1 MWNSKVTREHLIQ
14 KISLLAI
21 LESVRDH
28 PKQHILISPPGW
40 RSSLTT
46 EQEREI
52 VSNLAFLSSRSKNS
66 KRVVAIG
73 IEEDDNGQ
81 GMVIRMAVNGADKDI
96 PYTEEGLKQISRM
109 LEQASRRGKAHPI
122 DLWLLLIFDRATRS
136 RGHNNAASANRLRGL
151 SPDLRAPAIGL

>member
-1 MWNSKVTREHLIQ
+1 MWNSSVIREQILQ

-28 PKQHILISPPGW
+28 PKQHTLISPPGR
-40 RSSLTT
+40 RSSLTI

-73 IEEDDNGQ
+73 IEEDHDGQ
-81 GMVIRMAVNGADKDI
+81 GMVIRLAVNGGDKDI
-96 PYTEEGLKQISRM
+96 SHTEEGLKQISIL
-109 LEQASRRGKAHPI
+109 LEQASRRGKVQSV
-122 DLWLLLIFDRATRS
+122 DLLLLLIFNRATRG
-136 RGHNNAASANRLRGL
+136 RGHNNATSACRHRGF
-151 SPDLRAPAIGL
+151 SSDF